1 MTRLDAAERDARLRL
16 MQADGVGPAAIKVL
30 AGAVPSAEEALRVG
44 VDAWRALGLSDAHVS
59 ALDAAAHNPVE
70 VNWPDGWDLYWPA
83 DEAYP
88 GLLAAIDDPPMI
100 WVRGNVAMLH
110 QFCTAIVGTRKCS
123 DYGRRTASMLSGAL
137 VAAGA
142 CVVSGLAYGIDA
154 AAHRGALEEHGSTVA
169 VMGCGPGRVY
179 PGGHRTLQRQIAEQG
194 ALVSE
199 FLPGAKP
206 APWHF
211 PRRNRIISGL
221 CRATIV
227 VEAYDSGGALATAAR
242 AREQERDIFVVPGSI
257 EMPMARGSNRLL
269 ADGAS
274 PVVSPM
280 DLVDRLRL
288 LGYLPRVE
296 RARRTDGGRME
307 DRGQSVERRG
317 HGSRNGPAPL
327 PGGLTDGEE
336 RILKVLSTEKLTPEV
351 IMDRA
356 RILPLVFWSALARL
370 EAARHVRILPGG
382 RYGRSSGRGPGVAP
396 KKRASRSTPPGDRL
410 A

>member
-1 MTRLDAAERDARLRL
+1 MTRLDTAEREARLRL
-16 MQADGVGPAAIKVL
+16 MRADGLGPRGVKVL
-30 AGAVPSAEEALRVG
+30 SGAAASAGDALSMG
-44 VDAWRALGLSDAHVS
+44 VDRWRALEGLTERHVA
-59 ALDAAAHNPVE
+59 ALRDTMRAPLDVS
-70 VNWPDGWDLYWPA
+70 WPDGWDMYWPA
-83 DEAYP
+83 DENYP
-88 GLLAAIDDPPMI
+88 KLLRAIDDPPMF
-100 WVRGNVAMLH
+100 WVMGDVAMLQ

-123 DYGRRTASMLSGAL
+123 EYGRRTAYMLSGAL

-154 AAHRGALEEHGSTVA
+154 AAHKGALVEGGSTVA

-179 PGGHRTLQRQIAEQG
+179 PGGHRSLQQRIAEEG

-221 CRATIV
+221 CKATIV
-227 VEAYDSGGALATAAR
+227 VEAYDSGGALVTAAR
-242 AREQERDIFVVPGSI
+242 AREQNRDVYVVPGSM

-274 PVVSPM
+274 IVVSPL
-280 DLVDRLRL
+280 DLVVKLRHSK
-288 LGYLPRVE
+288 YLPEVV
-296 RARRTDGGRME
+296 APGSAGDGNG
-307 DRGQSVERRG
+307 DAA
-317 HGSRNGPAPL
+317 NGPQPI
-327 PGGLTDGEE
+327 PPDLTDTEQ
-336 RILKVLSTEKLTPEV
+336 RILKALSTAKLTPEV

-356 RILPLVFWSALARL
+356 RILPPAFWSGLARL
-370 EAARHVRILPGG
+370 EASGLVRILPGG
-382 RYGRSSGRGPGVAP
+382 RYGRPGTGPGTGRHRHI
-396 KKRASRSTPPGDRL
+396 KIASRSTPPGDRL